1 MQKWFERPDLADMP
15 LEGDDSSIW
24 ADPDRIAD
32 GKGVSRHVQDLIA
45 VNGQSS
51 DLDRTTTWLAE
62 TFVSWIWH
70 ARKNEA
76 FDS

>member
-1 MQKWFERPDLADMP
+1 MQKWFERRDRQDMADMP

-32 GKGVSRHVQDLIA
+32 GKGVSRHAPDLIA

-51 DLDRTTTWLAE
+51 DIDRTSAWIAE
-62 TFVSWIWH
+62 TFVSQYYINKEI
-70 ARKNEA
+70 R
-76 FDS
+76 